1 MLRVW
6 ECMVQYRRPTSTIG
20 KFASRTRW
28 GIHLDIS
35 HEHKAWLILDL
46 MSQKTTNECD
56 IIFYERLFLEQFRED
71 ERANVNR
78 VYANDGHS
86 YATPEDEAAAAILE
100 HDTRGEFTRGDRRSS
115 DDNDDDSSGAGAGA
129 TSGSG
134 GVRGAAPPAPEQES
148 DDDSIATTSPSLDY
162 NFSGSTLPPQRRH
175 VSSSRRIR
183 AKLSQDHTAKN
194 DARRWMQKLRHSN
207 PATPGCS
214 SIEQQSKEGGFSSAN
229 GSST

>member
-1 MLRVW
+1 
-6 ECMVQYRRPTSTIG
+6 
-20 KFASRTRW
+20 
-28 GIHLDIS
+28 
-35 HEHKAWLILDL
+35 

-56 IIFYERLFLEQFRED
+56 IIFYERLFLERFRED

-134 GVRGAAPPAPEQES
+134 GGRGAAPPAPEQES
-148 DDDSIATTSPSLDY
+148 DDDSVQEVI
-162 NFSGSTLPPQRRH
+162 PQHRH
-175 VSSSRRIR
+175 DITVIG
-183 AKLSQDHTAKN
+183 LQLLGLHTATSTAPRVIEPKN
-194 DARRWMQKLRHSN
+194 PRQALTGPH
-207 PATPGCS
+207 
-214 SIEQQSKEGGFSSAN
+214 SKE
-229 GSST
+229 